1 MLPVQH
7 FMPISN
13 GILFSLQYFGVRA
26 STVLL
31 ILGLLLLQINQS
43 QKELVYINYR
53 FCLQW
58 SFSEILQT
66 ENLKTGST

>member
-13 GILFSLQYFGVRA
+13 GTLFSLQDFGVRA